1 MSKFKVGDRVR
12 YARPKP
18 YSWFPDWAGVLTV
31 VDDGYGGH
39 FYEREDGR
47 QGCIKESDLVLVE
60 DWKEAPQ
67 TLTGGSSDYYK
78 LEINGVVIECN
89 DIIKALGLNF
99 AQGNVFKAVWRI
111 GADNIGK
118 GKPGNTRL
126 YNAEK
131 VVFFGNDMVEMEKA
145 KANG

>member
-1 MSKFKVGDRVR
+1 MGEFKVGDTVKYFAYNK
-12 YARPKP
+12 YAQYESGLIGKITEPMNSRAKVLWENGVT
-18 YSWFPDWAGVLTV
+18 SWHSSEFLHVIDSPNSG
-31 VDDGYGGH
+31 
-39 FYEREDGR
+39 
-47 QGCIKESDLVLVE
+47 
-60 DWKEAPQ
+60 
-67 TLTGGSSDYYK
+67 LTGGSSDYYK
-78 LEINGVVIECN
+78 LEINGVVVECN

-145 KANG
+145 QANG

>member
-1 MSKFKVGDRVR
+1 MSKFKVGDRVIR
-12 YARPKP
+12 L
-18 YSWFPDWAGVLTV
+18 S
-31 VDDGYGGH
+31 DGEISVISDMGYYEPH
-39 FYEREDGR
+39 RAFYYYLDGR
-47 QGCIKESDLVLVE
+47 TQESEQGWEAESLRLVQ
-60 DWKEAPQ
+60 DSQSPS
-67 TLTGGSSDYYK
+67 LTGGSSDYYK
-78 LEINGVVIECN
+78 LEINGLVIECN

-145 KANG
+145 HANG

>member
-1 MSKFKVGDRVR
+1 MSKFKVGDRVKYGR
-12 YARPKP
+12 IMGWG
-18 YSWFPDWAGVLTV
+18 SCPDGFIGEVVELEKNGDPVVLWENGDQSAHNPDYVNV
-31 VDDGYGGH
+31 VGM
-39 FYEREDGR
+39 ESQR
-47 QGCIKESDLVLVE
+47 Q
-60 DWKEAPQ
+60 A
-67 TLTGGSSDYYK
+67 LTGGSSDYYK
-78 LEINGVVIECN
+78 LEINGLVIECN

-145 KANG
+145 QANG